1 MTCRE
6 RSMLSSSIIHSQL
19 NLQASLSSYDDDL
32 ALALKLSMEQGT
44 VSPNRQQSAPQPM
57 ELEEVIEDNDD
68 ELKAALALSLQ
79 TAAADVANDAK
90 KDEEKEAKDDEDSM
104 EVEPVELSQDERRRR
119 ALEAATRRMNSNQ

>member
-1 MTCRE
+1 
-6 RSMLSSSIIHSQL
+6 MLSSSIIHSQL